1 MYQAIIKKSLTL
13 DEIDLRILNQLGL
26 NSRLSYRNIAKSIN
40 FTTKSA
46 KERVDSMISCGVIKR
61 FIVLV
66 DPSILGDNKVVSFA
80 LKKDLVDNEAI
91 EKIKQIGDIQF
102 EFTVLGG
109 VIGFSLLV
117 KNEGQ
122 SNKRI
127 EDLVRFLKPALLGVI
142 VQEQI
147 SKRNLKKKANLNR
160 LDYNIIKQLVLN
172 PRIEIS
178 DIAKNLSVSSK
189 TIRRRFDK
197 IQENHLLEFTL
208 LPNPQEVKGHIVFFL
223 DIKIKADM
231 KFMNVSEKI
240 YHELRDYLILSRIFN
255 SKDTIGL
262 VLTCEGVIDVENIR
276 SLIESIDGVS
286 QSRIFLPIT
295 IEYNQETILTALDQ
309 ISLETL

>member
-1 MYQAIIKKSLTL
+1 MDTL
-13 DEIDLRILNQLGL
+13 DLRILNQLGL
-26 NSRLSYRNIAKSIN
+26 NSRLSYRTIARSIN

-46 KERVDSMISCGVIKR
+46 KERVDSMISSGIINR

-66 DPSILGDNKVVSFA
+66 NPSILGYDSVVSFA
-80 LKKDLVDNEAI
+80 LKKELVDNETI

-109 VIGFSLLV
+109 VLGFSLLV
-117 KNEGQ
+117 KDEGQ

-127 EDLVRFLKPALLGVI
+127 EDLVQFLKPALLGVI
-142 VQEQI
+142 VQDQI
-147 SKRNLKKKANLNR
+147 SKRILKTKVNLKG

-178 DIAKNLSVSSK
+178 DIAKHLSVSSK
-189 TIRRRFDK
+189 TISRRFDK

-208 LPNPQEVKGHIVFFL
+208 LPNPNEVKGHVVFFL
-223 DIKIKADM
+223 DIKIKADE
-231 KFMNVSEKI
+231 KFVNISEKI
-240 YHELRDYLILSRIFN
+240 YHQIRDYLILSRVFN

-262 VLTCEGVIDVENIR
+262 ILACEAVIDVEDIR
-276 SLIESIDGVS
+276 TSIESIDGVS
-286 QSRIFLPIT
+286 QSRIFLPT
-295 IEYNQETILTALDQ
+295 AIEYNQETILTAIDR